1 MRTRSFWIFF
11 VVILRS
17 FFIVILTLLANKVFA
32 QVDEKAL
39 EILEKTSAYYQ
50 GLENFRATYDL
61 VIKYPEEDITQ
72 SSKLTIIV
80 RGHQYRLSYDQ
91 KETIT
96 DGETIWVYDKEM
108 KEVTISDY
116 DKTNYS
122 LNFADLYNLYQ
133 YGYLFFYVQE
143 HVLNKRKNI
152 IRDVVQLIPSS
163 EDSAFKS
170 ITLEIDRASF
180 QIHKWEIVQNEEIKY
195 VCTIN
200 SFAANI
206 PLSDD
211 YFKFDIHVCKD
222 LEIIDLREN
231 EEDISSPILDES

>member
-143 HVLNKRKNI
+143 HILNKRKKI
-152 IRDVVQLIPSS
+152 IRDVVQLIPSG

-211 YFKFDIHVCKD
+211 YFKFDIHACKD